1 MQEIKQ
7 VKEEK
12 IILLEKLA
20 VQEKRISM
28 LEREVRK
35 KNIVIKGIKDNE
47 QENEKETQEKVNA
60 VIQKTGINFNIT
72 EELDEARRIGK
83 YNEGKTRPIMI
94 KLMKESTKM
103 NILKNAKT
111 LRGTDIWIDED
122 YPKEVQ
128 EERRRLIPYMKEAR
142 NKGYK
147 ALIRYDKLIINNETY
162 RTKDLEKD
170 EEHENGETSD
180 KSRQKR
186 TVNERSPE
194 SDKFQENQKRINRT
208 VSKNY

>member
-1 MQEIKQ
+1 M
-7 VKEEK
+7 
-12 IILLEKLA
+12 
-20 VQEKRISM
+20 QEKRIRI

-35 KNIVIKGIKDNE
+35 KNIVIKGIKYNE

-60 VIQKTGINFNIT
+60 K
-72 EELDEARRIGK
+72 
-83 YNEGKTRPIMI
+83 NEYF
-94 KLMKESTKM
+94 
-103 NILKNAKT
+103 KNAKT
-111 LRGTDIWIDED
+111 LKGTDIWIDED

-128 EERRRLIPYMKEAR
+128 DERRRLIPYMKEAR